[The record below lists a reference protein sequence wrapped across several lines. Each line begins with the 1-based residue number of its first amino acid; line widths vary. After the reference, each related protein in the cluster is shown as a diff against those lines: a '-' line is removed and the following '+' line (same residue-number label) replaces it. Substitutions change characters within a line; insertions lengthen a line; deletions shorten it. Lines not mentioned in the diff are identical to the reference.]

1 MPGQAQV
8 ACVFRPCVYPGQVRA
23 EQAMGAMLFQ
33 VHPLNTFQP
42 QVAEGLVPP
51 VVPDAAFHFN
61 ERAAGQM
68 GKIRLPSPLGMKTVL
83 PQEFR
88 AFQKL
93 P

>member
-1 MPGQAQV
+1 MDVMDDPPQGRQFNLGGGQAQHV
-8 ACVFRPCVYPGQVRA
+8 PAVQRGGQIFFRIIQKSLG
-23 EQAMGAMLFQ
+23 GS
-33 VHPLNTFQP
+33 
-42 QVAEGLVPP
+42 VPP